1 MSIVLKA
8 ERLQKLSV
16 AFRNALYQNG
26 LPSLLIGVRE
36 TALTEERHFLSA
48 QEFP

>member
-8 ERLQKLSV
+8 ERLRKLSV
-16 AFRNALYQNG
+16 AFTNALYQTGQN

-36 TALTEERHFLSA
+36 TALREERHFPSA
-48 QEFP
+48 